1 MTVQKTFDTQED
13 DLDIALSIA
22 EVVAEDNEITAFYN
36 LRRVGTRYQHE
47 GPSWKKLV
55 RWSFNYGPEDDPAR
69 AYDPAGP
76 YSSGV
81 TK

>member
-1 MTVQKTFDTQED
+1 VQKTFDTEKD

-22 EVVAEDNEITAFYN
+22 EVVAEDNGIASFYN

-69 AYDPAGP
+69 AVRPRRPVLEWGD
-76 YSSGV
+76 
-81 TK
+81 